1 MFALKLVPHPSSRRA
16 LACMAKTLSFHR
28 VNINHLPLQIDR
40 SALGGLSELDSSKDD
55 EGIINPTARLKGPI
69 AKNPFFRC
77 LVLQNFISFIVMIII
92 DDSSVVLYDPS
103 ILY

>member
-1 MFALKLVPHPSSRRA
+1 LHIGATSFKPT
-16 LACMAKTLSFHR
+16 CLSQYVKNHR
-28 VNINHLPLQIDR
+28 VNINNLPLQIDS

-55 EGIINPTARLKGPI
+55 EGIINQTARLKGPI